1 VSPKGAKEKSPS
13 KTGSVTVEVMNGAED
28 GREIICD
35 RFPIT
40 IGRSGESSIGLAC
53 DHLIS
58 RNHARISK
66 SKKGF
71 MLEDLKSTNGTF
83 IEDKRIRKSTPVQS
97 GQLFRVGATLL
108 RIKARPARESS
119 N

>member
-1 VSPKGAKEKSPS
+1 MSPKGPQERPPAK
-13 KTGSVTVEVMNGAED
+13 TDSVTVEVMNGAED

-35 RFPIT
+35 KFPIT
-40 IGRSGESSIGLAC
+40 IGRSGENSVGIAC

-58 RNHARISK
+58 RNHARIST
-66 SKKGF
+66 SEKGF

-83 IEDKRIRKSTPVQS
+83 VENKRIRKSTPLRP

-108 RIKARPARESS
+108 RINARAAE
-119 N
+119 